1 MLRLRKQVGTVVIFH
16 HLCIP
21 RASALDQNP
30 NHEEA
35 EARVEEGKIV
45 NEVPLKANAVVV
57 KGVLEMQKVERRRGA
72 HGAQVGRG
80 LAPVTQVGGAGVDQQ
95 KGSDPLLGI
104 GLVQNQE
111 DDVMQKKTLTH
122 HQLRRMQMQ
131 GDSLSKCLM
140 HTYDMWT
147 SFFIPL
153 EQGNLL
159 VYG

>member
-1 MLRLRKQVGTVVIFH
+1 MVVTFH

-30 NHEEA
+30 NHEEV
-35 EARVEEGKIV
+35 EARVEEGKKV
-45 NEVPLKANAVVV
+45 NEVLLKANAVVV
-57 KGVLEMQKVERRRGA
+57 NGVLEMQKVERRRGA

-80 LAPVTQVGGAGVDQQ
+80 LAPVTQVGEGAGVDQQ

-111 DDVMQKKTLTH
+111 DDVMKKKTLTH

-147 SFFIPL
+147 PFFIRL
-153 EQGNLL
+153 EQGNFL